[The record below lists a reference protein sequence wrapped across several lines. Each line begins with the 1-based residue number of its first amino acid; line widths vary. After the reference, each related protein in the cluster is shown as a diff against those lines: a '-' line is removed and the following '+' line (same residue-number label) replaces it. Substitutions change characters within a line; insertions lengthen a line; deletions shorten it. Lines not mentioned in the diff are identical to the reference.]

1 MQSLIGILAFVLML
15 SIIVVIHEFG
25 HFIVARHFGV
35 YCHEFSIGM
44 GPAIYQHQGKQ
55 TMFSIRAI
63 PLGGYVMMAGEEDGS
78 QDEETDWLKNVP
90 ADQRLN
96 NKKTWQQVLIMLAG
110 VTMNFIL
117 AWCIYVGVQMN
128 RGYVVEPALPIVY
141 QVNEGSPAEA
151 AGLKEGDEIVKITC
165 GDHSLE
171 PETQSELLEFIQ
183 FYHDELTL
191 TVKRGDETVT
201 LYATPEY
208 NEEVQGYLLGFVS
221 QTQTR
226 KTAWYEAFG
235 IATKDMI
242 QDATTIYRSLG
253 HLIKGEGLENLSGPV
268 GIYNVTSQATQYGL
282 QAYLILIAMI
292 SLNIGIFNLLPLPA
306 LDGGRIVIVLLEK
319 ALGHKIDPKIIETI
333 IVGSFVLL
341 IGLMLFATYN
351 DLLRFF

>member
-1 MQSLIGILAFVLML
+1 MQGLIGILAFVVML
-15 SIIVVIHEFG
+15 SVIVVIHEFG

-35 YCHEFSIGM
+35 FCKEFSIGM

-63 PLGGYVMMAGEEDGS
+63 PLGGYVMMAGEDDGS
-78 QDEETDWLKNVP
+78 QDEETDWLKDVP
-90 ADQRLN
+90 EDQRLN
-96 NKKTWQQVLIMLAG
+96 NKETWKQILIMLAG

-151 AGLKEGDEIVKITC
+151 AGLQEGDEIVKVVC
-165 GDHSLE
+165 KDHSLE
-171 PETQSELLEFIQ
+171 PKTQSDLLEFIQ

-191 TVKRGDETVT
+191 TVKRGDETIT

-208 NEEVQGYLLGFVS
+208 NEEFQGYLLGFVS
-221 QTQTR
+221 QAQTR
-226 KTAWYEAFG
+226 ETAWYEAFG
-235 IATKDMI
+235 IATKDMV

-253 HLIKGEGLENLSGPV
+253 HLIKGEGVENISGPV
-268 GIYNVTSQATQYGL
+268 GIYNVTSQATQYGF
-282 QAYLILIAMI
+282 QAYLILVAMI

-306 LDGGRIVIVLLEK
+306 LDGGRILILLIEK
-319 ALGHKIDPKIIETI
+319 IIGHKIDPKIVQSI

-341 IGLMLFATYN
+341 IALMLFATYN
-351 DLLRFF
+351 DILKFF